1 MTIRGRKQRNTIV
14 LDVEPDVP
22 DGTEVDVIVPAT
34 WEAEHDA
41 LLTLLRIG
49 CHPDFG
55 VEVEKVREEWTPER
69 F

>member
-1 MTIRGRKQRNTIV
+1 MTLRGRKQRNTIV
-14 LDVEPDVP
+14 LDVEPDLP

-34 WEAEHDA
+34 WETEHEA
-41 LLTLLRIG
+41 LLRIG

-55 VEVEKVREEWTPER
+55 AEIQKVREAWTPER

>member
-1 MTIRGRKQRNTIV
+1 VTPRGRKQRNTIV

-34 WEAEHDA
+34 WQADHDA
-41 LLTLLRIG
+41 LMKIG

>member
-1 MTIRGRKQRNTIV
+1 MTIRGRKQRKTIV
-14 LDVEPDVP
+14 LDVEPDLP

-41 LLTLLRIG
+41 LLRIG
-49 CHPDFG
+49 CYPDFG
-55 VEVEKVREEWTPER
+55 IEVEKVREEWAPQR